1 MVVMILE
8 KVPASVRGELT
19 RWLLEPKTGVFVG
32 KISAMVRERLW
43 VKVCASAGTGGAML
57 IHASEGEQ
65 GYAMRLHGST
75 SRDLVDFDGLT
86 LVRIP

>member
-8 KVPASVRGELT
+8 KVPAGVRGELT

-43 VKVCASAGTGGAML
+43 DRVCAYAGTGGAML
-57 IHASEGEQ
+57 IHAAEGEQ
-65 GYAMRLHGST
+65 GYTMRLHGST